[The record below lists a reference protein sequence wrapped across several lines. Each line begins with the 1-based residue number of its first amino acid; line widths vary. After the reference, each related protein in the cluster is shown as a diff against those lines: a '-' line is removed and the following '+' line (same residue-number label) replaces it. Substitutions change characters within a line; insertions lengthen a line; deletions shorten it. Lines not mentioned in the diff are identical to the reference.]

1 MIYSQPLPALE
12 HISYSASETFPHV
25 KMSEIV
31 VVYALVAFRNNQ
43 TLGHANGKETNA
55 TFFRQVFLV
64 NCDWLSAAEDCAL
77 PNHSMKISYLS
88 LYANMKSNDLLF
100 LLLTFFPTLQAF
112 NVPSFFWTTVTIYY
126 WYFLFKFHSFT
137 LTSHFTASKPC
148 VSGFHILT
156 TSALCTSQFITLTVC
171 SYRS

>member
-1 MIYSQPLPALE
+1 
-12 HISYSASETFPHV
+12 
-25 KMSEIV
+25 MSEIV
-31 VVYALVAFRNNQ
+31 VVYALVAFHNNQ
-43 TLGHANGKETNA
+43 TLGHTNGKETNA

-100 LLLTFFPTLQAF
+100 LLLTFFPTLEAF
-112 NVPSFFWTTVTIYY
+112 NAPSFFWTTVTIYY

-137 LTSHFTASKPC
+137 LKQLTLQHQSLAWVDFISSPPVLSVLLNLSHLLFAVIGLKTHKD
-148 VSGFHILT
+148 T
-156 TSALCTSQFITLTVC
+156 
-171 SYRS
+171 